1 LRLGVVRLVPGSRQR
16 PIGALESLN
25 CGFVRGTVSPAMPPA
40 VRPPALLTAWLDRAL
55 DTPGE
60 PQSAVTREHDR
71 ITRRDLLLT
80 CGAGG
85 AVLWLG
91 GCGYYAPEQGAA
103 YAPWHFPAERYSD
116 PRLLLV
122 HAAILAANPHNTQ
135 PWIFKLA
142 QDHIS
147 LFADRSRRLGAMDPL
162 GRELTIGLGCA
173 LENLLIAARRHGYR
187 PELGLVP
194 DPADPTHIAR
204 VGLTPGQAQAEP
216 LYAYFGQRCT
226 NRGPYLG
233 GALAPALLG
242 ELAVASAQ
250 ESGVRV
256 HWLVSDGDKAR
267 FSATCVAATRAI
279 VGDASM
285 SQASFRWY
293 RHTRAEIEQH
303 RDGLTLDAQGLKPAF
318 AAVAKVLPRTSR
330 VTADDYW
337 IENTEKVHCK
347 HVGAFGMLS
356 TTALNEPVQL
366 LATGRVYQ
374 RLHLAATA
382 RGLAMQP
389 LNQAAERRD
398 RELERGLPVVFGAQL
413 ASLVGGPRHAQMLFR
428 IGHPTADAHHSP
440 RRGPASV
447 VG

>member
-1 LRLGVVRLVPGSRQR
+1 MPLSVR
-16 PIGALESLN
+16 
-25 CGFVRGTVSPAMPPA
+25 SPAK
-40 VRPPALLTAWLDRAL
+40 TAWLDRSRAL
-55 DTPGE
+55 AAPADPML
-60 PQSAVTREHDR
+60 ALARV
-71 ITRRDLLLT
+71 TRRDLILG
-80 CGAGG
+80 CAAGS
-85 AVLWLG
+85 AVIYVG

-103 YAPWHFPAERYSD
+103 YAPWQFPAERYSD
-116 PRLLLV
+116 PHLLLV

-135 PWIFKLA
+135 PWIFRLA
-142 QDHIS
+142 QDQIS

-162 GRELTIGLGCA
+162 GRELMIGLGCA
-173 LENLLIAARRHGYR
+173 LENLLIAARHHGYR
-187 PELGLVP
+187 AELSLAP
-194 DPADPTHIAR
+194 NPADPTHVAHI
-204 VGLTPGQAQAEP
+204 GLASGQAEAQAFYTH
-216 LYAYFGQRCT
+216 LGQRRT
-226 NRGPYLG
+226 NRGPYTSAG
-233 GALAPALLG
+233 LAPALLS
-242 ELAVASAQ
+242 ELAVSSAQ
-250 ESGVRV
+250 DSGVRV
-256 HWLVSDGDKAR
+256 HWLVDDTDKAR
-267 FSATCVAATRAI
+267 FASMCVAATRAI
-279 VGDASM
+279 VADVTM
-285 SQASFRWY
+285 SQASYRWY
-293 RHTRAEIEQH
+293 RHSRAEIEQH

-330 VTADDYW
+330 ATADDYW

-347 HVGAFGMLS
+347 HVAAFGILS
-356 TTALNEPVQL
+356 TTALNEPTQL
-366 LATGRVYQ
+366 LSTGRVYQ